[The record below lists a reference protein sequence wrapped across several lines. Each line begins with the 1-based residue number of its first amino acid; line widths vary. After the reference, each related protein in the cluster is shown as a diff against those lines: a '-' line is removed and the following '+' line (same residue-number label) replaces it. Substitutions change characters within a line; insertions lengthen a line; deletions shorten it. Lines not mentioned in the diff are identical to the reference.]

1 MKRCVNFREGCQGRT
16 SSYKIHYCND
26 CYNAWQV
33 GGATQVSAD
42 IAARNKPAHVCV
54 GTEQLAAKDI
64 EIAKLQEQ
72 VAEYAAFK
80 AEVVEVYTSRFAGEV
95 LPPDPARLVQRIK
108 MDHVVANTARTAMS
122 RDGKSPEKGTPLDQ
136 RCRLTVQWLKQ
147 LDARLKF
154 RSARCPQIGDY
165 VPHPSASAKPTKA
178 VDNQLNRIESLAK
191 QAASR
196 SVFWPCLVAV
206 IIYAILF
213 G

>member
-33 GGATQVSAD
+33 GGATQVSED

-54 GTEQLAAKDI
+54 GTEQLAAKDA
-64 EIAKLQEQ
+64 EITKLTTELAELSTQYSLLQSKYRGVAQAVDRMLEIVRLSARPQHAKDLSLDDALEIIQTRLRGYREGR
-72 VAEYAAFK
+72 VHPSARPVTE
-80 AEVVEVYTSRFAGEV
+80 
-95 LPPDPARLVQRIK
+95 PD
-108 MDHVVANTARTAMS
+108 
-122 RDGKSPEKGTPLDQ
+122 
-136 RCRLTVQWLKQ
+136 LTTRKQ
-147 LDARLKF
+147 LD
-154 RSARCPQIGDY
+154 
-165 VPHPSASAKPTKA
+165 
-178 VDNQLNRIESLAK
+178 RIESLAK

-206 IIYAILF
+206 IIYAVLF